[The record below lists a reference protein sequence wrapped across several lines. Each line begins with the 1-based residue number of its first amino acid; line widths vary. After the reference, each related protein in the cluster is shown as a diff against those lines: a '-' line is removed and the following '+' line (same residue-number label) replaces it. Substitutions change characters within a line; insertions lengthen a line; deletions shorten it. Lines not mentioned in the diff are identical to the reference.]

1 MSTEIL
7 PHNIPALSQEARD
20 SNSIR
25 IPYSPLRFWRGYPSC
40 EMMNNGLKRWKILL
54 LLYTKEINKLWNCF
68 LSSSGYSKMG
78 KKANMVGFLKAIND
92 ADTDSQIAIFLQILA
107 HCVMGFFSDYTMY
120 DVHFSLQ
127 DTIQSWFC
135 IRGKKIWKQCT
146 YVQCRIHKWSVKL
159 TMLLL
164 FVLICRLINFLIS

>member
-7 PHNIPALSQEARD
+7 PHNIPALSQEDRD

-78 KKANMVGFLKAIND
+78 KKCKYGWFFKGHQWCWYRFPNCNFPPDFGPLCN
-92 ADTDSQIAIFLQILA
+92 
-107 HCVMGFFSDYTMY
+107 GFFFRLYHVRCAFFSTRHHTILVLYQRQKNMKTM
-120 DVHFSLQ
+120 
-127 DTIQSWFC
+127 
-135 IRGKKIWKQCT
+135 
-146 YVQCRIHKWSVKL
+146 YVQCRIHKWSVNL